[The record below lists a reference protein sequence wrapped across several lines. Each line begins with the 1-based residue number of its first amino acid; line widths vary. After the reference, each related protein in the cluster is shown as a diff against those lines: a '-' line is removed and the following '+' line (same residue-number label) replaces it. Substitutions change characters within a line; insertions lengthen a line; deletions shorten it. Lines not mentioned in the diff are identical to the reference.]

1 VCIASTVVARLRP
14 TPSSSVG
21 DNPAE
26 PCGRA
31 GLQGTPDYE
40 EDTVAKQEQPG
51 RIDPSWPDAP
61 DGEHH
66 PVSELKSHTQGPLS
80 PFGEDVEFPL
90 PHVPYVHPHTEIN
103 RTPPRS
109 H

>member
-1 VCIASTVVARLRP
+1 MA
-14 TPSSSVG
+14 
-21 DNPAE
+21 N
-26 PCGRA
+26 
-31 GLQGTPDYE
+31 
-40 EDTVAKQEQPG
+40 QEQPG
-51 RIDPSWPDAP
+51 RIDPSWPEPP

-90 PHVPYVHPHTEIN
+90 PDVPYVHPHTEIN
-103 RTPPRS
+103 RTPPSSRA